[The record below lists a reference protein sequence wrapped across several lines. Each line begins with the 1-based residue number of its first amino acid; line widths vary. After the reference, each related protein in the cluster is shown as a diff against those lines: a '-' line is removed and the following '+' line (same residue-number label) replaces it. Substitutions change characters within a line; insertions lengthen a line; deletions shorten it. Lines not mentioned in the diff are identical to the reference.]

1 MEKNEIL
8 ISTNTLEETRNTKQ
22 LIGLYLLIKFVANGL
37 FRVSL
42 FVLFSFLLYEIKSDL
57 GIDIFPGWSPFH

>member
-8 ISTNTLEETRNTKQ
+8 VHSNVLEKTQNSS
-22 LIGLYLLIKFVANGL
+22 LIGLYLLFKFVANGL
-37 FRVSL
+37 FRVSI
-42 FVLFSFLLYEIKSDL
+42 FVLLFFLLYEVKSDL

>member
-8 ISTNTLEETRNTKQ
+8 VHSNVREETRNSN
-22 LIGLYLLIKFVANGL
+22 IIALYFLFKFVANGL
-37 FRVSL
+37 FKLSA
-42 FVLFSFLLYEIKSDL
+42 FVLLLVLLYEAKSDL